1 MYDCVQVRST
11 PQRIPTSARQ
21 LSSCLMFPHLSCV
34 WNLLVEETPPMLST
48 SALLERKFTAQ
59 VRIKTFYNFHA
70 PLIHLIKSIF
80 ILKACTFP
88 KVGHFATS
96 CGKSARSC
104 KATYCPCF
112 CPVPVLLV
120 IAVRYVALNIL
131 WHTVIQCISPLICF
145 NLNA

>member
-1 MYDCVQVRST
+1 MYHCVQGRST

-21 LSSCLMFPHLSCV
+21 LSSCLMLPHLSCV

-48 SALLERKFTAQ
+48 SALLERKFTAL
-59 VRIKTFYNFHA
+59 VRIKTFYNFHV

-88 KVGHFATS
+88 KVAHFATS
-96 CGKSARSC
+96 CGKFARSC

-112 CPVPVLLV
+112 CPVPVLPV
-120 IAVRYVALNIL
+120 IAVRYVPSTSCAIL
-131 WHTVIQCISPLICF
+131 LFNASHFLICI